1 MAAKQLI
8 FDEQARQAIL
18 RGVSKL
24 TKAVVASSDRR
35 AATSSLTKNPAP
47 QR

>member
-18 RGVSKL
+18 RGIVKLSK
-24 TKAVVASSDRR
+24 ARR
-35 AATSSLTKNPAP
+35 AATW
-47 QR
+47 